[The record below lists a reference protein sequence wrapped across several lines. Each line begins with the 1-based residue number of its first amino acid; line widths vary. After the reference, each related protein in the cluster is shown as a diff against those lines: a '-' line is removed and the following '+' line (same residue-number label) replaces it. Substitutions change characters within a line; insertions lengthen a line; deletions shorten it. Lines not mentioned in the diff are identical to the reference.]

1 MKSCQHCNVAL
12 YKTDGCD
19 HMTCNCGFEFCW
31 DCGSCYLR
39 GEEDESML
47 LTRHERS
54 CAHFDGDCGYEI
66 FGILL
71 PDIAAGHQKVHFST
85 KHSAFRVSVDFKEH
99 PIRGVEVVT
108 RDFLSFGQ

>member
-1 MKSCQHCNVAL
+1 
-12 YKTDGCD
+12 
-19 HMTCNCGFEFCW
+19 
-31 DCGSCYLR
+31 
-39 GEEDESML
+39 ML